1 MNTQALLQLICNHP
15 VEVEFEQ
22 VMEVIDNDYDYT
34 PTRFYNGIDNDKLVN
49 EAGSNEGSC
58 KIFAFAD
65 MNDLNEAQ
73 TLACFG
79 KYYRQDVLLNLG
91 GTDHGNIRNFMKYGW
106 SGIHFDQPP
115 LKRKESS

>member
-1 MNTQALLQLICNHP
+1 MNTQELINLIQNHP
-15 VEVEFEQ
+15 TEVEFEQ
-22 VMEVIDNDYDYT
+22 VMAVIDQDYDYT
-34 PTRFYNGIDNDKLVN
+34 PTTFYNGMGNNRVSN

-79 KYYRQDVLLNLG
+79 RFYRQDVLLNLSG
-91 GTDHGNIRNFMKYGW
+91 SDHANIRNFMKYGW
-106 SGIHFDQPP
+106 EGIHFDQPP
-115 LKRKESS
+115 LSRK